1 MSLSSLRSFNK
12 GLSCPS
18 ATKLVTYSCED
29 LSSKEMERVRIHLN
43 RCDFCSAE
51 LSFLKRHPPITEEVL
66 TPVMPNH
73 LRLLAKALL
82 TGRGPAR
89 QVGTEM
95 AAYEISALR

>member
-18 ATKLVTYSCED
+18 ATELVTYSCED
-29 LSSKEMERVRIHLN
+29 LSSKEMERVRLHLFQ
-43 RCDFCSAE
+43 CDFCCAE
-51 LSFLKRHPPITEEVL
+51 LSLLKRHPPVSEEVL
-66 TPVMPNH
+66 TPIMPNH

-82 TGRGPAR
+82 TCRGPAR

-95 AAYEISALR
+95 TAYEMSA